1 MCWENLSFIKFGK
14 NNGYFTRRPP
24 RPIWL
29 KRCTQISNSTFHTP
43 NALGEIC
50 SRGLHMMLVSV
61 SFAKLGISIAII
73 MVI

>member
-1 MCWENLSFIKFGK
+1 MVTLQEDPQGLYDLKDV
-14 NNGYFTRRPP
+14 RRFRTLP
-24 RPIWL
+24 
-29 KRCTQISNSTFHTP
+29 STLLTH
-43 NALGEIC
+43 LGEIC